1 MLKTDYNMDEDKV
14 IQPWYK
20 VLYVQVLIAIV
31 LGILIGHFYPK
42 FGVSL
47 EQIGRAHV

>member
-20 VLYVQVLIAIV
+20 VLYVQVLICSSHD
-31 LGILIGHFYPK
+31 LT
-42 FGVSL
+42 
-47 EQIGRAHV
+47 